1 MLQVDLLILCRRET
15 FGPTHRPRSPLSF
28 SLKKPQGKHPSV
40 GSDHSVLTGDH
51 SSTSYSRVAYCAVT
65 GRESRLP
72 LKIRGQGVGPQIQ
85 LSFDTLDIQNVFVNS
100 SHAYEVETVYC
111 SALHPLST
119 HTHIVC
125 SACTIMT
132 VCTVCMC

>member
-1 MLQVDLLILCRRET
+1 MLAVDHGI
-15 FGPTHRPRSPLSF
+15 
-28 SLKKPQGKHPSV
+28 
-40 GSDHSVLTGDH
+40 LTGDH

-100 SHAYEVETVYC
+100 SHAYEVETVCIAVLYIHY
-111 SALHPLST
+111 LHT

-132 VCTVCMC
+132 VYVLYVCVR

>member
-1 MLQVDLLILCRRET
+1 MLAVDHGI
-15 FGPTHRPRSPLSF
+15 
-28 SLKKPQGKHPSV
+28 
-40 GSDHSVLTGDH
+40 LTGDH

-100 SHAYEVETVYC
+100 SHAYEVETVCTAVLYIHY
-111 SALHPLST
+111 LHT
-119 HTHIVC
+119 HTY
-125 SACTIMT
+125 
-132 VCTVCMC
+132 CMLCMYHHDCMYCMYVLGDTAEQG

>member
-1 MLQVDLLILCRRET
+1 MLAVDHGI
-15 FGPTHRPRSPLSF
+15 
-28 SLKKPQGKHPSV
+28 
-40 GSDHSVLTGDH
+40 LTGDH

-100 SHAYEVETVYC
+100 SHAYEVETVCTAVSISTIY
-111 SALHPLST
+111 T

-132 VCTVCMC
+132 VCTVCMY